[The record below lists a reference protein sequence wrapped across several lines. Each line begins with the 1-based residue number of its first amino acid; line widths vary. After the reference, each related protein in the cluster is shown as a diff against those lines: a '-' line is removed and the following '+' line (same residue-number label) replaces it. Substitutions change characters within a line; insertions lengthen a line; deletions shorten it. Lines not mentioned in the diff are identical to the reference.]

1 MQFPIP
7 EVTRKEKEK
16 MMKKR
21 IVVEY
26 KNNNNVAFESIGFN
40 LEELTQWEK
49 HIQNA
54 NIINRIELIRQF
66 GNDFEVYHD
75 IEVNDEPN
83 YRFTIVSKIR
93 IYAAGETA
101 KFIEIPISSISC
113 FDSFS
118 FGTILKDLGL
128 STPAGEDF
136 QKGLIPVEWFY
147 EVDIDSL

>member
-1 MQFPIP
+1 
-7 EVTRKEKEK
+7 
-16 MMKKR
+16 MKYKKT

-26 KNNNNVAFESIGFN
+26 KKNTNIAFESIGFN

-49 HIQNA
+49 HIQNV

-75 IEVNDEPN
+75 IEINNEPN

-93 IYAAGETA
+93 IYAADETE
-101 KFIEIPISSISC
+101 KFINILISSISC

-136 QKGLIPVEWFY
+136 QKGLIPVEWFD
-147 EVDIDSL
+147 EVDTDYL